1 MPRLSGGE
9 EGRGKL
15 RKATGSCK
23 QTLIRRYPNG
33 ATRQVEDLSPCNTWG
48 ERGELK
54 HLSTRR
60 KRKKHRY
67 PEYRRSKGAEPKPV
81 GLRTSRGCRSVQRN
95 MSRNAKRMERRR
107 EEGDTP
113 VAATRTCQG
122 RHLSRAGHEESCP
135 NLRGPS
141 RKAKHFRKTDS
152 GPVPLGKGG
161 KHPEQGSEIEPETVR
176 LQAVGARESDG
187 VPFA

>member
-15 RKATGSCK
+15 RKCTGSRK
-23 QTLIRRYPNG
+23 QTLIRMCPNG
-33 ATRQVEDLSPCNTWG
+33 ATRQAEGLSPWLTWG
-48 ERGELK
+48 ERGDLK

-67 PEYRRSKGAEPKPV
+67 PESRRSKGAEPKPCS
-81 GLRTSRGCRSVQRN
+81 LRTGRGCRSVQRN
-95 MSRNAKRMERRR
+95 TSRNAKQMESCRRG
-107 EEGDTP
+107 GDTP
-113 VAATRTCQG
+113 VAVTRMYQG

-135 NLRGPS
+135 NPRGPS

-152 GPVPLGKGG
+152 GPVP
-161 KHPEQGSEIEPETVR
+161 
-176 LQAVGARESDG
+176 
-187 VPFA
+187 